1 MGSAE
6 SAEARR
12 VSFEM
17 DEEERVRVLQGIR
30 VSGAAGGRGPEERA
44 GGNGSRRHGDQIPGG
59 GRWHSGAA
67 CCLKSFSTAL
77 ALSVPDLFRA
87 LPGFTCRVRLVAC
100 AAARLENVHSFPIL
114 FTSLSP

>member
-30 VSGAAGGRGPEERA
+30 VSSAAGGRGPEERA
-44 GGNGSRRHGDQIPGG
+44 GGSGKRRLGTRIDGG
-59 GRWHSGAA
+59 GRWHPGAA
-67 CCLKSFSTAL
+67 GSLKSVSTTL
-77 ALSVPDLFRA
+77 ALTFPNLFRIT
-87 LPGFTCRVRLVAC
+87 PPRLAC
-100 AAARLENVHSFPIL
+100 ASVCVCCS
-114 FTSLSP
+114 TS